1 MRGLGMT
8 GGVGLAYGAMST
20 IGLAPA
26 AATSPNRFQPP
37 AMGDL
42 IGKAPG
48 KQSVVVLGGGPAG
61 LCAAYELRKGG
72 YDVTVLEAR
81 TRPGGRVYSVRGGTT
96 ETEIGGD
103 TQTCTFADGHYYN
116 LGATRIPQS
125 HITLDYC
132 HELGVEVQPFGN
144 QNANTLVNYSSDTPI
159 SGQSVQYRAAKADTY
174 GYVSELLHKAA
185 SRGALDDVL
194 SPDDKEALSE
204 FLSDFGDLSSDG
216 RYLGST
222 RRGYSGEPGAG
233 LNFGTETEPFPMS
246 DVIRSGLG
254 RNFSFEFG
262 YDQATTMMTPVGG
275 MDRIYYALRDKIGT
289 DRIHFGAEV
298 TSMKNVPDGVAVTYT
313 QDGARKSIT
322 ADYCICTVPP
332 NLVGRFDNNLPAEVL
347 KALSAA
353 VPASAGK
360 LGIEYTRRWW
370 ETEDRIYGGASN
382 TDKDITQIMFPY
394 DHYGSD
400 RGVVVGYYTSGRRHL
415 AFESLTHKQ
424 RLDKAVAEGMS
435 IHGEKYGR
443 DIASSFS
450 GSWRRMKYSE
460 GAWTNWKGAGD
471 SHGGAATPEYELLL
485 EPVDRIYFAGDH
497 LSNAIAW
504 QHGAFTSARDVV
516 TALHQRVAAA

>member
-159 SGQSVQYRAAKADTY
+159 SGQSVQYRAAKADTD
-174 GYVSELLHKAA
+174 GYVSE
-185 SRGALDDVL
+185 
-194 SPDDKEALSE
+194 
-204 FLSDFGDLSSDG
+204 
-216 RYLGST
+216 
-222 RRGYSGEPGAG
+222 
-233 LNFGTETEPFPMS
+233 
-246 DVIRSGLG
+246 
-254 RNFSFEFG
+254 
-262 YDQATTMMTPVGG
+262 
-275 MDRIYYALRDKIGT
+275 
-289 DRIHFGAEV
+289 
-298 TSMKNVPDGVAVTYT
+298 
-313 QDGARKSIT
+313 
-322 ADYCICTVPP
+322 
-332 NLVGRFDNNLPAEVL
+332 
-347 KALSAA
+347 
-353 VPASAGK
+353 
-360 LGIEYTRRWW
+360 
-370 ETEDRIYGGASN
+370 
-382 TDKDITQIMFPY
+382 
-394 DHYGSD
+394 
-400 RGVVVGYYTSGRRHL
+400 
-415 AFESLTHKQ
+415 
-424 RLDKAVAEGMS
+424 
-435 IHGEKYGR
+435 
-443 DIASSFS
+443 
-450 GSWRRMKYSE
+450 
-460 GAWTNWKGAGD
+460 
-471 SHGGAATPEYELLL
+471 
-485 EPVDRIYFAGDH
+485 
-497 LSNAIAW
+497 
-504 QHGAFTSARDVV
+504 
-516 TALHQRVAAA
+516 

>member
-1 MRGLGMT
+1 MRGLGIT

-20 IGLAPA
+20 LGLAPA
-26 AATSPNRFQPP
+26 VGAPSRFQAP

-48 KQSVVVLGGGPAG
+48 SQSVVVLGGGPAG
-61 LCAAYELRKGG
+61 LCAAYELGKAG

-96 ETEIGGD
+96 ETEIGGQ

-125 HITLDYC
+125 HIALDYC
-132 HELGVEVQPFGN
+132 HELGVEIQPFGN
-144 QNANTLVNYSSDTPI
+144 QNANTLVNYQSDTPL
-159 SGQSVQYRAAKADTY
+159 SGQSVQYRAAKADTF
-174 GYVSELLHKAA
+174 GYMSELLHKAA

-194 SPDDKEALSE
+194 SPDDKDALSE

-216 RYLGST
+216 RYIGSS
-222 RRGYSGEPGAG
+222 RRGFSDEPGAG
-233 LNFGTETEPFPMS
+233 LNFGTRTEPFAMP

-254 RNFSFEFG
+254 RNISFEFG
-262 YDQATTMMTPVGG
+262 YDQATIMMTPVGG
-275 MDRIYYALRDKIGT
+275 MDRIYYAFQEKIGADKIQ
-289 DRIHFGAEV
+289 FGAEV
-298 TSMKNVPDGVAVTYT
+298 TSMKNVPEGVTVAYT
-313 QDGARKSIT
+313 QNGSRKSIT

-332 NLVGRFDNNLPAEVL
+332 NLIGRFDNNLPADVL
-347 KALSAA
+347 NALTAA
-353 VPASAGK
+353 VPASGGK

-382 TDKDITQIMFPY
+382 TDKDISQIMFPY

-415 AFESLTHKQ
+415 AFESLTHEQ
-424 RLDKAVAEGMS
+424 RLAKAVAEGMT
-435 IHGEKYGR
+435 IHGDKYGR

-460 GAWTNWKGAGD
+460 GAWMSWKGSSYGHGD
-471 SHGGAATPEYELLL
+471 SATPEYELLL
-485 EPVDRIYFAGDH
+485 KPVDRIYFAGDH